1 MTNIDQIGS
10 RSVGQVFEAQEAF
23 NLLNEQIILCENR
36 RFKANPPIEMTGVI
50 VGVLTLN
57 EEIEIVVRFIDS
69 LEQLT
74 KQEYLRK
81 YLIVDDNQSDPIR

>member
-74 KQEYLRK
+74 KLEYLRK